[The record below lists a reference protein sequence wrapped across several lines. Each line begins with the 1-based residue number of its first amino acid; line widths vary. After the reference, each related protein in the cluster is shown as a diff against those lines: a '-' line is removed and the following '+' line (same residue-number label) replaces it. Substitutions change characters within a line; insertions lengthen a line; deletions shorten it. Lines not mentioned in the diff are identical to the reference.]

1 MPVDRGSGN
10 GNGNGLLFGNGNGR
24 LMQGPSMDIVNQAQ
38 QDQYNNMQLTGV
50 GGGPVKSGNPFI
62 DANGNVTSPLIDG
75 LGSGN
80 TGRPKPPN
88 NNGRSGMQNVL
99 DFTGGPLQPPSP
111 RNPIFGPP
119 RELMNPKGGAGNMNP
134 DGDYQYEED
143 LPPRPIGK
151 NQRPNYTAPLL
162 GEKKII

>member
-1 MPVDRGSGN
+1 MPVDIILGGNRGKP
-10 GNGNGLLFGNGNGR
+10 GLLLGNRNDR

-50 GGGPVKSGNPFI
+50 GGGPVKSGNPFV

-88 NNGRSGMQNVL
+88 NNDRNGYQNVL
-99 DFTGGPLQPPSP
+99 DFPQDPIYNNPK
-111 RNPIFGPP
+111 NPIFGPP

-134 DGDYQYEED
+134 NGDYQYEED

-162 GEKKII
+162 GEKKIM

>member
-1 MPVDRGSGN
+1 MPVDRGLGN
-10 GNGNGLLFGNGNGR
+10 RNGNGLFFGNGNG

-38 QDQYNNMQLTGV
+38 QDQYNNLQLTGV
-50 GGGPVKSGNPFI
+50 GGGPVKSGKPYADI
-62 DANGNVTSPLIDG
+62 NGNVTSPLIDS

-88 NNGRSGMQNVL
+88 NNGGSGMQNVL
-99 DFTGGPLQPPSP
+99 DFTDRSFQPPLP

-119 RELMNPKGGAGNMNP
+119 RELMNPKGGAGN
-134 DGDYQYEED
+134 GDYEYEED

-162 GEKKII
+162 GEKKIM